1 MSDFEIIV
9 LTYIAASIPAYL
21 LLWYEVHKRK

>member
-9 LTYIAASIPAYL
+9 GIVWSLTL
-21 LLWYEVHKRK
+21 